1 MYKDR
6 SHC

>member
-6 SHC
+6 S

>member
-6 SHC
+6 K